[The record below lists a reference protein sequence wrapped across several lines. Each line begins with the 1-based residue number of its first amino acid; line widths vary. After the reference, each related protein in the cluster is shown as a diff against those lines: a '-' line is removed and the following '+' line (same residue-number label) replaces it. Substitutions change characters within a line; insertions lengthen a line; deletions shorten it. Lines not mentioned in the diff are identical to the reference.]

1 MAYKYLDSEIKE
13 VGGEEMRVRFG
24 EPLSE
29 TYKENFYP
37 MYINAVKEIQE
48 EDPDLM
54 TSYLTALSFFGL
66 NTGVYGDID
75 EKKYETKR
83 MTKEEANKIR
93 LENAKKREQLR
104 NQR

>member
-1 MAYKYLDSEIKE
+1 
-13 VGGEEMRVRFG
+13 MRVRFG

-48 EDPDLM
+48 EDPNLI

-75 EKKYETKR
+75 SPKYEKKR
-83 MTKEEANKIR
+83 MTKEEAEKIR
-93 LENAKKREQLR
+93 LKNARKREQ
-104 NQR
+104 QR